1 MNYEKMWKNLRKILE
16 DKINIYNLKN
26 KKNKTDKLIVPLCN
40 GILDIMNIIES
51 EEIKN
56 NN

>member
-1 MNYEKMWKNLRKILE
+1 MDYEKMWKELRKILE
-16 DKINIYNLKN
+16 EKTNMYNLK
-26 KKNKTDKLIVPLCN
+26 KQKNKTDKLIVPLCN
-40 GILDIMNIIES
+40 AILDIMNIIES